1 MGRQSWC
8 AHLGLPCS
16 YCLES
21 TCPSVCE
28 RTLTAIPRLC
38 NLDSLGAK
46 DDGPA
51 QRLTREFTAF
61 KWITVLTAGGSNPGI
76 WDPKMNCGSMN
87 YFFLSFIQ
95 LFLKNSFYFIKTA
108 EGKTKIPLIFNCI
121 RDVNW
126 GLLINRHLHFYLQ
139 RVQHRNQLPH
149 TQLVEPQ
156 EAVQSWDRCGYNYPQ
171 H

>member
-1 MGRQSWC
+1 MGRQTWC

-38 NLDSLGAK
+38 NLDSLGAE

-51 QRLTREFTAF
+51 QRLTREFTVF
-61 KWITVLTAGGSNPGI
+61 KWITVLTAGGLTLASGTLKRTVGAWTI
-76 WDPKMNCGSMN
+76 
-87 YFFLSFIQ
+87 FFLSFIQ

-126 GLLINRHLHFYLQ
+126 GLLIYRHLHFYLQ
-139 RVQHRNQLPH
+139 RVQHRNQ
-149 TQLVEPQ
+149 QLVEPQ
-156 EAVQSWDRCGYNYPQ
+156 EAVQSWDRCGCNYP
-171 H
+171 HH